1 MYAWLY
7 IYHDR
12 YTFVI
17 ASLAQID
24 IFIQPFIAID
34 CNGRSRLRRL
44 DIPIYYLDCT
54 IGTVSIFSFSVI
66 CPYRPL

>member
-24 IFIQPFIAID
+24 IFVVED
-34 CNGRSRLRRL
+34 
-44 DIPIYYLDCT
+44 
-54 IGTVSIFSFSVI
+54 
-66 CPYRPL
+66 